1 VLESLIWTGMALF
14 ALACIGGEEL
24 PIEAVFVGPA
34 LMLIGVILIE
44 RKQGKGRARRYSRSS
59 RSSIP
64 RIREYN

>member
-1 VLESLIWTGMALF
+1 MLERLIWTGMTLF
-14 ALACIGGEEL
+14 ALACIGGEDL

-44 RKQGKGRARRYSRSS
+44 RKQRKGRAQRYSRTN

-64 RIREYN
+64 QIREYN